1 MSLYKYRILET
12 VVREGSFVN
21 AAAALN
27 LTPSA
32 VSHAILKLEK
42 EFGISLFNRN
52 CAKLSL
58 TYDGEQI
65 LPYICSILRS
75 EEGMNNLLAE
85 MKGMQKGILRIGT
98 VESITKRWFPEIIN
112 NFRKK
117 FPKIEVKMLEGVY
130 DEIEQWIKLHFVDIS
145 FMSSNY
151 SEHYK
156 LMPLCKDEMMCV
168 APRDFKPKNEGYVTA
183 EEFGEQTVLL
193 QKESDDCDSLRILR
207 KYGVE
212 PKQVFRMDTNESTVI
227 MAACGFGV
235 GILPRLACYSEDEQ
249 NVKFYRFE
257 PREYRTIGL
266 VFTNEKMPSR
276 AAVEFK
282 KMVEEYI
289 EKYGLNNIESP

>member
-1 MSLYKYRILET
+1 
-12 VVREGSFVN
+12 
-21 AAAALN
+21 
-27 LTPSA
+27 
-32 VSHAILKLEK
+32 
-42 EFGISLFNRN
+42 
-52 CAKLSL
+52 
-58 TYDGEQI
+58 
-65 LPYICSILRS
+65 
-75 EEGMNNLLAE
+75 MNNLLAE
-85 MKGMQKGILRIGT
+85 MKGMQKGVLRIGT

-193 QKESDDCDSLRILR
+193 QKESDDCDSLRILK

-227 MAACGFGV
+227 MAACGFGI

-282 KMVEEYI
+282 KMVEEYV